1 MLKLLDLH
9 IEYLL
14 GRVMKSWHNQTADFK
29 YLPVLIFW
37 KADSSAMTF
46 CIKRKAPSKW
56 KL

>member
-56 KL
+56 